1 MENRKTLHDY
11 SLVLILLTALD
22 IFSLISNTIT
32 NYLNGVYDEALATV
46 EPNLLT
52 AVKVCLIVFFVLEVI
67 LIVSQILI
75 GCKGLKVSRTPVAS
89 KGYITAAKV
98 FFVLNIIAA
107 VAAVIVLIDSQSSRL
122 IDNSLNLLCAIA
134 DVVLYAYFIKA
145 AKAVRRSVLEN
156 A

>member
-75 GCKGLKVSRTPVAS
+75 GCKGLKVSRTPVACDGRS
-89 KGYITAAKV
+89 RCVPLDGARGASVYRSYLYLLGAGV
-98 FFVLNIIAA
+98 A
-107 VAAVIVLIDSQSSRL
+107 V
-122 IDNSLNLLCAIA
+122 CAPLS
-134 DVVLYAYFIKA
+134 VY
-145 AKAVRRSVLEN
+145 RRSP
-156 A
+156 